1 MHSVCVV
8 SVSLSRSPP
17 ARARS
22 SFTETVNCLYCA
34 CWRKCRTT
42 GLTPLFDT
50 PPPYRSRLLAFRLAS
65 CTTHKSGKVAVLMAL
80 LNGFREVK
88 DRSVV
93 FSQSLKSLDM
103 IQSLLEKSDPPFQ
116 CLRID
121 GSTPQITRERL
132 IKRSVSHSATVA
144 IPSCCHTRARP
155 TLLVTVCC
163 LSTILPPLL
172 PYLCV
177 CVVDLQVQ

>member
-1 MHSVCVV
+1 MRVGENAALPDSH
-8 SVSLSRSPP
+8 
-17 ARARS
+17 
-22 SFTETVNCLYCA
+22 
-34 CWRKCRTT
+34 
-42 GLTPLFDT
+42 LFDT
-50 PPPYRSRLLAFRLAS
+50 PPPYRSRLLAVRLAS

>member
-1 MHSVCVV
+1 
-8 SVSLSRSPP
+8 
-17 ARARS
+17 
-22 SFTETVNCLYCA
+22 
-34 CWRKCRTT
+34 
-42 GLTPLFDT
+42 
-50 PPPYRSRLLAFRLAS
+50 
-65 CTTHKSGKVAVLMAL
+65 MAL

-121 GSTPQITRERL
+121 GSTPQMTRERL

-144 IPSCCHTRARP
+144 IPSCCHIRARP
-155 TLLVTVCC
+155 TLFVTVCC
-163 LSTILPPLL
+163 LSTTPP
-172 PYLCV
+172 PPSVRV
-177 CVVDLQVQ
+177 CVLLTSRFNDTSSKMKQKPDVMLVSTRAGGEGKEGLSKARM